1 MKKIKTALVLEGGGL
16 RGAYTAGALSWLL
29 DNNIFFD
36 NAYGI
41 STGAVHLCNYLSES
55 KERLYDFSVDG
66 IVDKRII
73 GIRPFLRCG
82 RIVDYDFL
90 FDHIIKEEKQ
100 FDINDLRDCKTDAF
114 IGLYELN
121 EGKTRYYSVREI
133 SLNELKASTSLPI
146 IGKVVKENGREILD
160 GGITDMIPIE
170 QAVADGCNRN
180 LIITTKPL
188 DYVRKPAKK
197 AIVELMRISYP
208 QCKRI
213 AEDYKIRHLNYAKQ
227 IDLIRKLEENNEAVY
242 CYPSRN
248 SNVTRMGGSREELS
262 ELFDLGYQDMED
274 RKEQILKLLEKDC

>member
-121 EGKTRYYSVREI
+121 EGKTRYYSIREI

-180 LIITTKPL
+180 LIII
-188 DYVRKPAKK
+188 A
-197 AIVELMRISYP
+197 YP
-208 QCKRI
+208 QCKKI
-213 AEDYKIRHLNYAKQ
+213 AEDYKIRHPNYAKQ